1 MNSSMIQKLT
11 TASAFALILGMPA
24 LAQQTT
30 VFETQNAAD
39 DAVKTVEKNVE
50 DSFAKSSDS
59 DRFTFGRNAQGWRG
73 SFAATASM
81 TSGNSDNVTAGFGT
95 RLGYAM
101 GQWDHDFVAS
111 FSYTESNGVETGNKF
126 VGAYDATRYLN
137 GDLYAFGSLRYSADQ
152 YASITKDLFAGA
164 GIGYRLINNDDLTW
178 RVQAGPGLRKASYS
192 NGTKLEEAAGIL
204 SSKLW
209 YQINDGMSLTNDTT
223 VLHSSS
229 DTMVANE
236 LGVNMSLNGPLA
248 LRTSL
253 TSEYH
258 SDPLAGAKNTDHLLG
273 VSLVYSFN

>member
-1 MNSSMIQKLT
+1 MNSSITHKLAT
-11 TASAFALILGMPA
+11 ISALALMSATPA
-24 LAQQTT
+24 LAQQTN
-30 VFETQNAAD
+30 VFDTQNAAD
-39 DAVKTVEKNVE
+39 DAVTAIEKNVE
-50 DSFAKSSDS
+50 DAFEKSNDS
-59 DRFTFGRNAQGWRG
+59 DRFTFGRNHQGWSG

-81 TSGNSDNVTAGFGT
+81 TSGNSDNVTAGFGA
-95 RLGYAM
+95 RIGYAM

-111 FSYTESNGVETGNKF
+111 YSYTQSNGVETGNKF

-137 GDLYAFGSLRYSADQ
+137 GDLYAFGNLRYSADQ
-152 YASITKDLFAGA
+152 YASITEDLFAGA
-164 GIGYRLINNDDLTW
+164 GIGYRIVNNDDLTW

-192 NGTKLEEAAGIL
+192 NGTKVEEAAGIL

-236 LGVNMSLNGPLA
+236 LGVNMALNGPLA